1 MNESNRPVTAG
12 DIIVTKA
19 NGVVARSPMLLIVHS
34 KIRYAVNMFAH
45 AIPLLFILAP
55 AIAAQRPPSPFEVT
69 GCTMECCGYGT
80 WRTKT
85 RTIAF
90 VQRDT
95 ASAKAFVIEPN
106 DSVVALS
113 GIVAMQQ
120 PGVATA
126 PRNRAMRVN
135 SYPKLGAE
143 RTIMVPAGD
152 TIYTLFESA
161 EATDAIIW
169 YRGSLYWSVP
179 DDGGPTQLPSL
190 RARWWVSIRNRRGE
204 VGWVRDPW
212 SGFDGPGKCR

>member
-1 MNESNRPVTAG
+1 
-12 DIIVTKA
+12 
-19 NGVVARSPMLLIVHS
+19 MLLVLHS
-34 KIRYAVNMFAH
+34 KLPGAANMFAH
-45 AIPLLFILAP
+45 AILPLFLLAP
-55 AIAAQRPPSPFEVT
+55 AIAAQGPSSRFEVT

-80 WRTKT
+80 WRAKT

-95 ASAKAFVIEPN
+95 ASARAFVIEPN
-106 DSVVALS
+106 DSVVAVS
-113 GIVAMQQ
+113 GIVAMQH

-126 PRNRAMRVN
+126 PSNRAMRVN

-152 TIYTLFESA
+152 TVYTLFGSA

-169 YRGSLYWSVP
+169 YRGSLYWSNA
-179 DDGGPTQLPSL
+179 DEGGFNQLSSV
-190 RARWWVSIRNRRGE
+190 RARWWVSIRRRGE

-212 SGFDGPGKCR
+212 PSFDGPGGCR

>member
-1 MNESNRPVTAG
+1 
-12 DIIVTKA
+12 
-19 NGVVARSPMLLIVHS
+19 MLVIVHS
-34 KIRYAVNMFAH
+34 RIRCAVNMFAH
-45 AIPLLFILAP
+45 AIPVLLILAP
-55 AIAAQRPPSPFEVT
+55 AIAAQGPPSHFEVT

-80 WRTKT
+80 WRAKT

-106 DSVVALS
+106 DSVVAVS

-126 PRNRAMRVN
+126 PSNRAKRVN

-152 TIYTLFESA
+152 TVYTLFESA

-169 YRGSLYWSVP
+169 YRGSLYWSAP
-179 DDGGPTQLPSL
+179 DDGGFTSL
-190 RARWWVSIRNRRGE
+190 STVRARWWVSVRNARPE

-212 SGFDGPGKCR
+212 PGFDGPGECR